1 MTNEQ
6 RTALTDLQEKIIQN
20 KLQNAD
26 TSWVETDEEMNDL
39 KQAII
44 RESMNIS
51 ENNNIVHITD
61 YSNKKHFM
69 IFNDGFVSEKKIDYS
84 SVNKT
89 DKIHKITGI
98 MIFGWFILLFVF
110 MGIFAWIETDFNINI
125 PLTSGSI
132 YFCIIC
138 GIINIIIFRLTE

>member
-1 MTNEQ
+1 MDMTNEQ
-6 RTALTDLQEKIIQN
+6 RRALINLQEKLIQN
-20 KLQNAD
+20 KLSKAD
-26 TSWVETDEEMNDL
+26 ISWVESDEEMNDL

-51 ENNNIVHITD
+51 ENNNIVHVTD
-61 YSNKKHFM
+61 YSNKKQYM
-69 IFNDGFVSEKKIDYS
+69 IFNDGFISEEKIDYS

-98 MIFGWFILLFVF
+98 MILGWLILLFAL
-110 MGIFAWIETDFNINI
+110 MGIFAALDSD
-125 PLTSGSI
+125 LLVYSI

-138 GIINIIIFRLTE
+138 GIINIIVFRLTE

>member
-6 RTALTDLQEKIIQN
+6 RRALINLQEKLIQN
-20 KLQNAD
+20 ELSKAD
-26 TSWVETDEEMNDL
+26 ISWVETDEEMNDL

-44 RESMNIS
+44 RESMNIN
-51 ENNNIVHITD
+51 ENNNIVHVTD
-61 YSNKKHFM
+61 YSNKKQYM
-69 IFNDGFVSEKKIDYS
+69 IFNDGFISEEKIDYS

-98 MIFGWFILLFVF
+98 MILGWLILLFAL
-110 MGIFAWIETDFNINI
+110 MGIFAALDSDLF
-125 PLTSGSI
+125 GYSI

-138 GIINIIIFRLTE
+138 GIINIIVFRLTE

>member
-6 RTALTDLQEKIIQN
+6 RRALINLQEKIIQN
-20 KLQNAD
+20 KLSKAD
-26 TSWVETDEEMNDL
+26 ISWVETDEEMNDL

-51 ENNNIVHITD
+51 ENNNIVYVTD
-61 YSNKKHFM
+61 YSNKKQYM
-69 IFNDGFVSEKKIDYS
+69 IFNDGFTSEENLDYS
-84 SVNKT
+84 SVDKT

-98 MIFGWFILLFVF
+98 MILGWLILLFAL
-110 MGIFAWIETDFNINI
+110 MGIFAALDSDFFVY
-125 PLTSGSI
+125 SI

-138 GIINIIIFRLTE
+138 GIINIIVFRLTE

>member
-6 RTALTDLQEKIIQN
+6 QRALINLQEKIIQN
-20 KLQNAD
+20 KLSKAD
-26 TSWVETDEEMNDL
+26 ISWVETDEEMNDL

-51 ENNNIVHITD
+51 ENNNIVHVTD
-61 YSNKKHFM
+61 YSNKKQYM
-69 IFNDGFVSEKKIDYS
+69 IFNDGFISEEKIDYS

-98 MIFGWFILLFVF
+98 MILGWLILLFAL
-110 MGIFAWIETDFNINI
+110 MGIFAALDSDLFAY
-125 PLTSGSI
+125 SMD
-132 YFCIIC
+132 FCIIC
-138 GIINIIIFRLTE
+138 GIINIIVFRLTE

>member
-6 RTALTDLQEKIIQN
+6 RRALTDLQEKIIQN

-39 KQAII
+39 KQALI

-61 YSNKKHFM
+61 YSNQKHYM
-69 IFNDGFVSEKKIDYS
+69 IFNDGFVSENKIDYS
-84 SVNKT
+84 SVNKIN
-89 DKIHKITGI
+89 KIHKITGI
-98 MIFGWFILLFVF
+98 MILGWLILLFAL
-110 MGIFAWIETDFNINI
+110 MGIFMLLDIN
-125 PLTSGSI
+125 PAYAV

-138 GIINIIIFRLTE
+138 GIINIIVFRLTE

>member
-6 RTALTDLQEKIIQN
+6 RRALINLQEKLIQN
-20 KLQNAD
+20 KLSKAD
-26 TSWVETDEEMNDL
+26 ISWVESDEEMNDL

-51 ENNNIVHITD
+51 ENNNIVYVTD
-61 YSNKKHFM
+61 YSNKKQYM
-69 IFNDGFVSEKKIDYS
+69 IFNDGFISEEKIDYS
-84 SVNKT
+84 SVDKT

-98 MIFGWFILLFVF
+98 MILGWLILLFAL
-110 MGIFAWIETDFNINI
+110 MGIFAALDSDFFVY
-125 PLTSGSI
+125 SI

-138 GIINIIIFRLTE
+138 GIINIIVFRLTE

>member
-6 RTALTDLQEKIIQN
+6 RIALTDLQEKIIQN
-20 KLQNAD
+20 KLQNVD
-26 TSWVETDEEMNDL
+26 TSWVENNEEMNDL

-69 IFNDGFVSEKKIDYS
+69 IFNDGFVSENKIDYS
-84 SVNKT
+84 SV
-89 DKIHKITGI
+89 DKIDKTHKITGI
-98 MIFGWFILLFVF
+98 MILGWLILLFAL
-110 MGIFAWIETDFNINI
+110 MGISVLLDTTPAYAV
-125 PLTSGSI
+125 